1 MTLKTLLP
9 FLLCLS
15 ACHSSPE
22 KIDETSP
29 VAQRK
34 GQLQMA
40 TNSIRRLD
48 IDQFIGDIRIT
59 PGDTAAVRVDYRIEL
74 HSATAAQAQ
83 LLLRQI
89 NPVLHVSGDTLQL
102 HIDLDDAVPAELLL
116 PRASFKLGYFIGSGS
131 TRTIRYQQREFQL
144 KSRPAP
150 NSPVF
155 FVHLDVQVPAGMTL
169 KVQQALGNL
178 YAGQLR
184 NALELA
190 SPAGQ
195 IRLEHLQQATTKITA
210 AKRLSISHH
219 QGDLRL
225 TNSGSEVLLSDIQG
239 QIQAQHQGELFN
251 LSQFRGVLQ
260 LNARGGAIRL
270 QQLTGPVT
278 LQSSDA
284 DTQLKQLQGPLR
296 YKSHNGSLQLSQANG
311 DLDLSS
317 YNGPIALV
325 EGIQTQ
331 QLQIVTDQGIIRLQQ
346 WPVQAQR
353 IEIRN
358 RAGLLQSPVPLP
370 ASCKP
375 QHNAQHQPCF
385 VDSALGSISPA
396 NTTN

>member
-1 MTLKTLLP
+1 MTFKTLLP

-22 KIDETSP
+22 KIDETTP

-40 TNSIRRLD
+40 TDSIRRLD

-59 PGDTAAVRVDYRIEL
+59 PSDTAEVRVEYRIEL

-83 LLLRQI
+83 LLLSQI
-89 NPVLHVSGDTLQL
+89 KPVLQASGDRLQL

-131 TRTIRYQQREFQL
+131 TRTVRYQQREFQL
-144 KSRPAP
+144 KSRPDH
-150 NSPVF
+150 NSPAF
-155 FVHLDVQVPAGMTL
+155 FVHLNLQVPAGMTL
-169 KVQQALGNL
+169 NVQQALGDL

-195 IRLEHLQQATTKITA
+195 IRLEQLREAHTRITA
-210 AKRLSISHH
+210 AKQLSISRH
-219 QGDLRL
+219 QGDISL
-225 TNSGSEVLLSDIQG
+225 TNSGDEVSLSDIQG
-239 QIQAQHQGELFN
+239 QIQVQHQGELFS
-251 LSQFRGVLQ
+251 LRQLQGSLQ
-260 LNARGGAIRL
+260 LNSRSGEIRL

-278 LQSSDA
+278 IQSTDA
-284 DTQLKQLQGPLR
+284 DVQLKQLQGPLR

-317 YNGPIALV
+317 YNGPIALA
-325 EGIQTQ
+325 EGVQAR
-331 QLQIVTDQGIIRLQQ
+331 QLQIVTDRGIIRLQQ
-346 WPVQAQR
+346 WPVQAKR

-358 RAGLLQSPVPLP
+358 RAGLLQLPVPLP
-370 ASCKP
+370 APCKP
-375 QHNAQHQPCF
+375 QQNAQHQPCF
-385 VDSALGSISPA
+385 VESALGSISPA

>member
-59 PGDTAAVRVDYRIEL
+59 PSDTAAVRVDYRIEL

-83 LLLRQI
+83 LLLSQI

-131 TRTIRYQQREFQL
+131 ARTIRYQQREFQL
-144 KSRPAP
+144 KSRPDH

-296 YKSHNGSLQLSQANG
+296 YKSHNGSLQLSQTNG

-317 YNGPIALV
+317 YNGPIALA

-375 QHNAQHQPCF
+375 QQNAQHQPCF